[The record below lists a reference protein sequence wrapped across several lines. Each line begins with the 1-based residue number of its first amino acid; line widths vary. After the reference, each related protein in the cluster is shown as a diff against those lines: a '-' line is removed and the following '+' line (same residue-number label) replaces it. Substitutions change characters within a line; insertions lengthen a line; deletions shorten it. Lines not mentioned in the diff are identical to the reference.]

1 MSNSNTIN
9 KERNKARKGAGS
21 ESKKDN
27 NKTDA
32 KTKPSSNQT
41 DEVSSSD
48 GESKSKMSSALNT
61 LSKSNTVNKE
71 RNKIRK
77 GAGAVSKKNNK
88 KNLQNPSQNQV
99 RQMNFLRWLIYIA

>member
-71 RNKIRK
+71 SNKRRK
-77 GAGAVSKKNNK
+77 GAGAVSKKDNK
-88 KNLQNPSQNQV
+88 KNLQRPSQHKVKQA
-99 RQMNFLRWLIYIA
+99 NFLLQMVNI